1 MMNARAL
8 RLSRVCLLL
17 CGAWI
22 GIASAVSPPA
32 NAKEDALWQQ
42 FAAKVGVVEQ
52 ATDGV
57 LGVAVVDLT
66 TGRRWSLR
74 GDERFPQ
81 ASTIKIAVLAELL
94 RQDEAGDGAH
104 LLDRYVVNSADLVSG
119 SDILLGL
126 TPGVTTLT
134 NQDLAT
140 CMVAVS
146 DNSATNVLIDRVGMH
161 RVNALLDRL
170 GLPQTRLKRKML
182 DLEAAKSGRENV
194 STPAEM
200 ASLLAALWRAD
211 GTVLQREATARYFDL
226 LATHKDSQIPSGLP
240 ADLKIANKPGSLEGV
255 RNDAGI
261 VFLPRHPYVIVV
273 MGTYLRRE
281 ADGEEAIRRISR
293 AAFDLFDRLDRA
305 SDLGRVISPS
315 DGSVR

>member
-1 MMNARAL
+1 MKNSRAP
-8 RLSRVCLLL
+8 RFRGVWLLL

-22 GIASAVSPPA
+22 TSAGAVSPPP

-42 FAAKVGVVEQ
+42 FAAKVSVVEQ

-57 LGVAVVDLT
+57 LGVAIVDLA
-66 TGRRWSLR
+66 TGRRWALR

-94 RQDEAGDGAH
+94 RQDQTGDGAH
-104 LLDRYVVNSADLVSG
+104 LMDRYVVNAADLVSG

-146 DNSATNVLIDRVGMH
+146 DNSATNVLIDRIGMT
-161 RVNALLDRL
+161 RVNALMDRL

-182 DLEAAKSGRENV
+182 DLDAAKAGRENV
-194 STPAEM
+194 STPTEM

-211 GTVLQREATARYFDL
+211 GTVLNRETTDRYFDL

-273 MGTYLRRE
+273 MGTYLRHE

-293 AAFDLFDRLDRA
+293 AAFDLFDRIDRA

>member
-1 MMNARAL
+1 VTRARSIHC
-8 RLSRVCLLL
+8 RGITLLL
-17 CGAWI
+17 CALWVSVSGAT
-22 GIASAVSPPA
+22 APPP
-32 NAKEDALWQQ
+32 NAKEAALWAQ
-42 FAAKVGVVEQ
+42 FAAKVDAIEQ
-52 ATDGV
+52 VTDGV

-66 TGRRWSLR
+66 TGHRWALR

-94 RQDEAGDGAH
+94 RQDQAGDGAH
-104 LLDRYVVNSADLVSG
+104 LSDRYVVDAADLVSG

-146 DNSATNVLIDRVGMH
+146 DNSATNVLINRVGMD

-182 DLEAAKSGRENV
+182 DLEAAKAGRENV

-200 ASLLAALWRAD
+200 ASLLSALWRAD
-211 GTVLQREATARYFDL
+211 GTVLDPKTTARFFDL

-255 RNDAGI
+255 RNDAGV
-261 VFLPRHPYVIVV
+261 VFLPRRPYVIVV

-305 SDLGRVISPS
+305 SDLGRVVSPS

>member
-1 MMNARAL
+1 VARA
-8 RLSRVCLLL
+8 RLALSLLV
-17 CGAWI
+17 GAAFFATVP
-22 GIASAVSPPA
+22 GTLAATPA
-32 NAKEDALWQQ
+32 PTDGKEGALWQQ
-42 FAAKVGVVEQ
+42 FAAKVGAIEAQ
-52 ATDGV
+52 TDGV
-57 LGVAVVDLT
+57 LGVAVMDLKS
-66 TGRRWSLR
+66 GHEWSLR
-74 GDERFPQ
+74 GHERFPQ

-104 LLDRYVVNSADLVSG
+104 LSDRYVVDAADIVAG
-119 SDILLGL
+119 SDILEGL

-134 NQDLAT
+134 NRDLAT

-146 DNSATNVLIDRVGMH
+146 DNSATNVLINRLGMA
-161 RVNALLDRL
+161 RINALLDKL
-170 GLPQTRLKRKML
+170 GLNETRLKRKML
-182 DLEAAKSGRENV
+182 DLEAAKAGRENV
-194 STPAEM
+194 STPLEM
-200 ASLLAALWRAD
+200 AALLTYLWRAD
-211 GTVLQREATARYFDL
+211 GTVLKPEATKRFFDL
-226 LATHKDSQIPSGLP
+226 LSTHKDSQIPSGLP
-240 ADLKIANKPGSLEGV
+240 AELRIANKPGALEGV

-281 ADGEEAIRRISR
+281 GDGEEAIRRISR